1 MEEIK
6 GFKQITKDSDVINIC
21 TYENLNKKFWKYQNH
36 KAFNKAIKE
45 STKQTVESIFELPKF
60 EAHVRKHEK
69 LWNKHR
75 SQFNVLE
82 KEHIDRTYIQN

>member
-21 TYENLNKKFWKYQNH
+21 TDENLNKKFWKYQNQ

-45 STKQTVESIFELPKF
+45 STKQIIQF

>member
-1 MEEIK
+1 MRK
-6 GFKQITKDSDVINIC
+6 QLKQITTSDNIVNLC
-21 TYENLNKKFWKYQNH
+21 VEENLNTKFWKYQNY

-82 KEHIDRTYIQN
+82 KEHIDRTYIQS